1 MSTEAPD
8 VRTWRHSRKGL
19 ITGEI
24 IGSDATWTHIRL
36 HGDHRL
42 SYGSEANRG
51 RIDEDGDAITVRSEY
66 LTEETK

>member
-1 MSTEAPD
+1 MRLAAPH

-24 IGSDATWTHIRL
+24 IGAAATWTHIRL

-42 SYGSEANRG
+42 AYGSEANRG
-51 RIDEDGDAITVRSEY
+51 RIDEDGDTITVRSEY
-66 LTEETK
+66 LTEVTK